1 MTRHDGLEPAAAA
14 DMTQQEDP
22 MALTRRQIEDAA
34 MEILRSY
41 GLADLSMRRLARDL
55 GVQPG
60 ALYWHVKNK
69 QELLGVLAGQ
79 ILAAVP
85 EPDGGRPDGLDDQA
99 SGAVGT
105 PEAGSSG
112 DGRGSVRQLALDIRS
127 ALLSV
132 RDGADVVSLAQA
144 MTPETLP
151 AINTLR
157 RLLERGGLSAQH
169 AAWGAR
175 TLTHCIL
182 GSVAE
187 EQTHADLAAAGLL
200 PEGAERNN
208 DDEAFLFGVD
218 AVLAGLGLAGRP

>member
-1 MTRHDGLEPAAAA
+1 
-14 DMTQQEDP
+14 

-69 QELLGVLAGQ
+69 QELLGVLAGR

-85 EPDGGRPDGLDDQA
+85 EPDPDG
-99 SGAVGT
+99 
-105 PEAGSSG
+105 PEP
-112 DGRGSVRQLALDIRS
+112 VRQLAVDIRS

-151 AINTLR
+151 AISTLR
-157 RLLERGGLSAQH
+157 RLLERGGLNARH

-200 PEGAERNN
+200 SGGVERNS
-208 DDEAFLFGVD
+208 DDETFLFGVD
-218 AVLAGLGLAGRP
+218 TVLAGLGLAARG

>member
-14 DMTQQEDP
+14 DTTQQEDP

-69 QELLGVLAGQ
+69 QELLGVLAAQ

-99 SGAVGT
+99 AGAVGT
-105 PEAGSSG
+105 PEAPSWD

-151 AINTLR
+151 AISTLR

-175 TLTHCIL
+175 ALTHCIL

-218 AVLAGLGLAGRP
+218 TVLAGLGLAGRS

>member
-1 MTRHDGLEPAAAA
+1 
-14 DMTQQEDP
+14 

-34 MEILRSY
+34 MQILRSY

-69 QELLGVLAGQ
+69 QELLGVLARQ

-85 EPDGGRPDGLDDQA
+85 EPDADHPDGPEGEV
-99 SGAVGT
+99 SGAAADTGSPIGG
-105 PEAGSSG
+105 PEP
-112 DGRGSVRQLALDIRS
+112 VRQLALDIRS

-144 MTPETLP
+144 MTSEALP
-151 AINTLR
+151 AISTLR
-157 RLLERGGLSAQH
+157 RLLERRGLGAQP

-218 AVLAGLGLAGRP
+218 TVLAGLGLAARA

>member
-1 MTRHDGLEPAAAA
+1 
-14 DMTQQEDP
+14 

-79 ILAAVP
+79 ILSAVP
-85 EPDGGRPDGLDDQA
+85 EPELDDPGGTEGGATSPGTPDAGTPDAGSPSGGREP
-99 SGAVGT
+99 
-105 PEAGSSG
+105 
-112 DGRGSVRQLALDIRS
+112 VRQLALDIRS

-144 MTPETLP
+144 MTPEALP
-151 AINTLR
+151 AISTLR
-157 RLLERGGLSAQH
+157 RLLERGGLSTQH

-182 GSVAE
+182 GWAAE

-200 PEGAERNN
+200 SDGVERNN

-218 AVLAGLGLAGRP
+218 TVLAGLGLAARV

>member
-1 MTRHDGLEPAAAA
+1 
-14 DMTQQEDP
+14 

-85 EPDGGRPDGLDDQA
+85 EPDAGRVDGPDEQA
-99 SGAVGT
+99 PGAVET
-105 PEAGSSG
+105 PDAGSSR
-112 DGRGSVRQLALDIRS
+112 DGREPVRQLALDIRS

-144 MTPETLP
+144 MTPEALP
-151 AINTLR
+151 AISTLR
-157 RLLERGGLSAQH
+157 RLLERRGLSAQH

-200 PEGAERNN
+200 PEAAERNN

-218 AVLAGLGLAGRP
+218 TVLAGLGLAARA

>member
-1 MTRHDGLEPAAAA
+1 
-14 DMTQQEDP
+14 

-69 QELLGVLAGQ
+69 QELLGVLARQ

-85 EPDGGRPDGLDDQA
+85 EPGAASDDGLEDEA
-99 SGAVGT
+99 SGAA
-105 PEAGSSG
+105 PDAGSPAG
-112 DGRGSVRQLALDIRS
+112 GREPVRQLALDIRS

-144 MTPETLP
+144 MTSEALP
-151 AINTLR
+151 AISTLR
-157 RLLERGGLSAQH
+157 RLLERRGLGAQH

-218 AVLAGLGLAGRP
+218 TVLAGLGLAART

>member
-1 MTRHDGLEPAAAA
+1 MMDWSLPLRRIR
-14 DMTQQEDP
+14 TQQEDP

-99 SGAVGT
+99 AGAVGAVGT
-105 PEAGSSG
+105 PGAGSSG
-112 DGRGSVRQLALDIRS
+112 DGREPVRQLALDIRS

-151 AINTLR
+151 AISTLR

-218 AVLAGLGLAGRP
+218 TVLAGLGLAGRS